1 MRILVVEDDRL
12 LNNTLCYN
20 LNTAGYTVDSALTK
34 SVASSFLTKQD
45 YDLIVLDVNLPDGNG
60 FDFCR
65 EVKERRPDTA
75 IIFLTA
81 NDMESDMLKGY
92 ELGAEDYVTKPFP
105 MSVFQK
111 KLAVV
116 LGRLTKQYGGDT
128 YEDGTLTINF
138 SEMSATLSGKPLT
151 FTPLEYRL
159 LKILMKNPQIVLTR
173 QVLLE
178 KLWDADGNF
187 VDEHALTAAISRV
200 RNKIETP
207 DRQYIKTVYGM
218 GYMVLV
224 YKCRQK
230 KLNSLYYKKKEQR
243 RCSTW
248 RKIKNRILR
257 NSSSRSSIST
267 MPEVP
272 HILNWNMNMA

>member
-12 LNNTLCYN
+12 LNHTLCYN
-20 LNTAGYTVDSALTK
+20 LDTAGYTVDSALTK
-34 SVASSFLTKQD
+34 SAASNFLAKQD

-65 EVKERRPDTA
+65 EVKDRRPDTA
-75 IIFLTA
+75 VIFLTA

-116 LGRLTKQYGGDT
+116 LGRLAKQPGGDS
-128 YEDGTLTINF
+128 YEDGALSVNF
-138 SEMSATLSGKPLT
+138 SEMTASLSGKPLA

-159 LKILMKNPQIVLTR
+159 LKILTKNPQIVLTR

-178 KLWDADGNF
+178 KLWDADGNY

-200 RNKIETP
+200 RNKIETEG
-207 DRQYIKTVYGM
+207 RQYIKTVYGM
-218 GYMVLV
+218 GYMWIGGT
-224 YKCRQK
+224 QK
-230 KLNSLYYKKKEQR
+230 
-243 RCSTW
+243 
-248 RKIKNRILR
+248 
-257 NSSSRSSIST
+257 
-267 MPEVP
+267 
-272 HILNWNMNMA
+272 

>member
-20 LNTAGYTVDSALTK
+20 LDTAGYVVDSALTK
-34 SVASSFLTKQD
+34 SAASNFLTKQD

-75 IIFLTA
+75 VIFLTA

-111 KLAVV
+111 KLSVV
-116 LGRLTKQYGGDT
+116 LGRLAKQSGGGDC
-128 YEDGTLTINF
+128 YEDGALSINF
-138 SEMSATLSGKPLT
+138 SEMTASLSGKALV

-159 LKILMKNPQIVLTR
+159 LKILTKNPQNVLTR

-200 RNKIETP
+200 RNKIETEG
-207 DRQYIKTVYGM
+207 RQYIKTVYGM
-218 GYMVLV
+218 GYMWIGGAS
-224 YKCRQK
+224 K
-230 KLNSLYYKKKEQR
+230 
-243 RCSTW
+243 
-248 RKIKNRILR
+248 
-257 NSSSRSSIST
+257 
-267 MPEVP
+267 
-272 HILNWNMNMA
+272 

>member
-1 MRILVVEDDRL
+1 MGDTLKMKECDTMRILVVEDDRL

-20 LNTAGYTVDSALTK
+20 LNTAGYAVDSALTK
-34 SVASSFLTKQD
+34 SAAGSFLTEQD

-138 SEMSATLSGKPLT
+138 S
-151 FTPLEYRL
+151 
-159 LKILMKNPQIVLTR
+159 
-173 QVLLE
+173 
-178 KLWDADGNF
+178 DGNF

-218 GYMVLV
+218 GYMWIGGVL
-224 YKCRQK
+224 K
-230 KLNSLYYKKKEQR
+230 
-243 RCSTW
+243 
-248 RKIKNRILR
+248 
-257 NSSSRSSIST
+257 
-267 MPEVP
+267 
-272 HILNWNMNMA
+272 